1 VSDPRPALAAGRTAH
16 LAVMLDTCTITRA
29 AGAEVYNPV
38 TKTYTKPVTTVYTG
52 PCRVRPWRGNDE
64 QAAGTEISVYRYQL
78 RFPLTPTAPEIRR
91 YDTVTITASSHPAMA
106 GKVLTVSDPEVG
118 TTATALTVVAEL
130 AS

>member
-1 VSDPRPALAAGRTAH
+1 MSVASHIARGRARH
-16 LAVMLDTCTITRA
+16 VLLMLDTCTVTRA
-29 AGAEVYNPV
+29 AGPEVFNPV

-64 QAAGTEISVYRYQL
+64 QAADTEISVYRYQL

-106 GKVLTVSDPEVG
+106 GKVLTVTDPEVG
-118 TTATALTVVAEL
+118 TTATALTVIAEL
-130 AS
+130 DS